1 MSRHVVIT
9 GLMGVGKTTASTGV
23 ADALSL
29 PHRDSDDDLRRLVG
43 RTGKEIADALGV
55 EELHRLE
62 AAVLLGALAAPD
74 RLVISAAASTIEDP
88 MCRAAMGRTAVTV
101 VLEAPLD
108 VLVERSPAGSHRREI
123 DRTELEELANRRD
136 PLFHEVAD
144 VVVSATQSP
153 SDIVAE
159 ILDVLGKPS

>member
-29 PHRDSDDDLRRLVG
+29 QHRDSDDDLHRLVG
-43 RTGKEIADALGV
+43 RTGREIADALGV

-62 AAVLLGALAAPD
+62 AAVLLGALASPD

-108 VLVERSPAGSHRREI
+108 VLVERSPTGSHRREI
-123 DRTELEELANRRD
+123 DRTELEELANQRD

-153 SDIVAE
+153 SDIVVQ
-159 ILDVLGKPS
+159 ILDVLGESS